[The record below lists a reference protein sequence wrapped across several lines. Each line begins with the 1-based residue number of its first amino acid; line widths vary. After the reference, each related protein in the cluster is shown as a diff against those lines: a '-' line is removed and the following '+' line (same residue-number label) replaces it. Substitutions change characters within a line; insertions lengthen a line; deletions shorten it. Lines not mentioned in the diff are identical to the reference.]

1 MDNKYLPIG
10 SVCTLKGRKEKVMV
24 IGLYSILL
32 DNQIK
37 VYDYKGC
44 AFPKGLTLSNQL
56 FSFNQEDI
64 EKVEYRGY
72 DNEEHKELLSLLAD
86 KLSKDEVNAVQSSAG
101 FPQFS
106 NFVFDENGY
115 VIKADSSST
124 SNPFMNQVPIE
135 EKEESSS
142 IFRDIKFDEN
152 GTVIAADGK
161 ELEKTVPAKSNT
173 SNYEFDENG
182 TVIGVSSETPKE
194 EAKNNNLNGIVF
206 DENGTVIATDGK
218 MLEEQAPVLKEKAA
232 PSYQF
237 DENGTVIAD
246 GNANN
251 EVQNEEK
258 PASSSSNYEFDE
270 NGVVVAVKGEQAVEP
285 VPSPSVS
292 VEDQTSSSEE
302 PSVPDIEYEFDE
314 NGVIIGVKSQK
325 E

>member
-86 KLSKDEVNAVQSSAG
+86 KLSKDEVNTVQSSAG

-161 ELEKTVPAKSNT
+161 ELEKTAPAKSNT
-173 SNYEFDENG
+173 SNYE
-182 TVIGVSSETPKE
+182 
-194 EAKNNNLNGIVF
+194 F

-232 PSYQF
+232 SGYQF

-285 VPSPSVS
+285 VPSPSAP

>member
-86 KLSKDEVNAVQSSAG
+86 KLSKDEVDTVQSSAG

-161 ELEKTVPAKSNT
+161 ELEKTAPAKSNT
-173 SNYEFDENG
+173 SNYE
-182 TVIGVSSETPKE
+182 
-194 EAKNNNLNGIVF
+194 F

-232 PSYQF
+232 SGYQF

-285 VPSPSVS
+285 VPSPSAP